1 MILDKIQSPQDIKKL
16 SVEELAELSQEIRE
30 TLLTKLQKTGGHVG
44 PNLGIV
50 EVTVALHTVFDSPKD
65 KIVYDISHQC
75 YTHKILTGR
84 KDGYTDPEKYKLYTG
99 FTDPAESEHDL
110 FSIGHTSTSV
120 SLAYGLAKGRDLLGS
135 DENVIALIGDGSL
148 SGGEAYEGLNN
159 AGAMN
164 SNMIVIVN
172 DNDQSIAENHGGIYG
187 NLKALRESNG
197 KASDNLFKAMGFEY
211 RFIADG
217 HNLEV
222 LLDTF
227 NSVKGTN
234 KPVVIHIVTTKGKG
248 YKPAETQREKFHYSG
263 PFDFATGE
271 ALSSKKGESYSGNTV
286 DYLLKKMK
294 KDPAVAYITAGTPTV
309 MGFTAEKRKEAGK
322 QFIDVGIA
330 EEQAIATASGM
341 AKNKAKPVVAVSS
354 TFLQR
359 AYDQLQQD
367 LCLNSSPAVILVCT
381 ASVYGMRDKTHL
393 GIFDIPLLSPIPN
406 LVYLAPT
413 SSEEYFK
420 MLEWAIEQDQH
431 PVAIRVPTKEYISTG
446 VQDNTDY
453 GVINQYQVTQT
464 GKDVAIVGLGD
475 FYHLAKDVVVEL
487 EKQGLQPTLINP
499 KFITGLDEQVLNDLQ
514 KDHQLVVTIEDGL
527 LEGGFGEKI
536 ARFFGPTDMKV
547 KNYGIKKGFPD
558 RYNPEELLEEN
569 GISVNQIV
577 ETIQEIIK

>member
-1 MILDKIQSPQDIKKL
+1 MILDRIESPKDIKKL
-16 SVEELAELSQEIRE
+16 TQEELKELSQEIRD

-50 EVTVALHTVFDSPKD
+50 EVTLALHYVFDSPKD
-65 KIVYDISHQC
+65 KIVFDISHQC
-75 YTHKILTGR
+75 YTHKIITGR

-110 FSIGHTSTSV
+110 FSIGHTSTSI
-120 SLAYGLAKGRDLLGS
+120 SLAYGLAKARDLKGT

-148 SGGEAYEGLNN
+148 SGGEALEGLNN
-159 AGAMN
+159 AGALQ
-164 SNMIVIVN
+164 SNMIIVVN
-172 DNDQSIAENHGGIYG
+172 DNDQSIAENYGGIYA
-187 NLKALRESNG
+187 NLKALRESDG
-197 KASDNLFKAMGFEY
+197 KASDNLFKSMGFDY
-211 RFIADG
+211 HFVSNG
-217 HNLEV
+217 HDIKA
-222 LLDTF
+222 LLTIM
-227 NSVKGTN
+227 NEVKGSQ
-234 KPVVIHIVTTKGKG
+234 KPVVLHVVTTKGKG
-248 YKPAETQREKFHYSG
+248 YKPAEEKREQFHYSG
-263 PFDFATGE
+263 PFDIKTGDP
-271 ALSSKKGESYSGNTV
+271 LHQRTGNSYSGDTA

-294 KDPAVAYITAGTPTV
+294 EDPTVAYITAGTPTV
-309 MGFTAEKRKEAGK
+309 MGFNAEKRLEAGK

-341 AKNKAKPVVAVSS
+341 AKNGAKPVVAISS
-354 TFLQR
+354 TFIQR
-359 AYDQLQQD
+359 AYDQIQQD
-367 LCLNSSPAVILVCT
+367 LCLNNTPAVILVCS
-381 ASVYGMRDKTHL
+381 ASVYGMKDKTHL

-413 SSEEYFK
+413 TAEEYFT
-420 MLEWAIEQDQH
+420 MLDWAIEQDQH

-446 VQDNTDY
+446 VQDNTGY

-487 EKQGLQPTLINP
+487 EKQGFQPTLINP
-499 KFITGLDEQVLNDLQ
+499 KFITGLDEKVLNDLQ

-527 LEGGFGEKI
+527 LDGGFGEKI

-569 GISVNQIV
+569 GISVNQVV
-577 ETIQEIIK
+577 ETIQELLK